1 MKVRSIFLLLV
12 FLLVSCTGAPV
23 TSQPELEPASQ
34 PAMETDVVPEP
45 NATAIPQAV
54 EALTEEIPATAT
66 PRPTLAPDEWKSLP
80 IVPSVSDA
88 MKDVYKRG
96 LAMGRDP
103 HAFAK
108 VGDCQTN
115 TGFYLVDFDHE
126 GRYSLGE
133 EYAYLQDTINYYEGS
148 FSRTSLAMRDGYN
161 VAAILT
167 PLRADPTQC
176 EKNEHP
182 IACEFRLHN
191 PSVAIISLETNFND
205 RPADDYGRYMRQIIE
220 YSIEQGVV
228 PILAT
233 KGDNLEGDHSINAE
247 IAKIAMEYDIP
258 LWNFWA
264 ALQPLPNTGFDTEL
278 NDGFHLSFS
287 RNFFD
292 QPRNMQR
299 GWPWRNLTALQALDA
314 VRKELQGQ

>member
-1 MKVRSIFLLLV
+1 MKVRQLFLLSIM
-12 FLLVSCTGAPV
+12 LLAACTTTPTA
-23 TSQPELEPASQ
+23 TSQPESQ
-34 PAMETDVVPEP
+34 PSSTPEATETE
-45 NATAIPQAV
+45 TAIA
-54 EALTEEIPATAT
+54 ATEESAPT
-66 PRPTLAPDEWKSLP
+66 PRPTLAADEWMSLP
-80 IVPSVSDA
+80 IVPEVTDTA
-88 MKDVYKRG
+88 REIYARG

-103 HAFAK
+103 NHFSK

-115 TGFYLVDFDHE
+115 TGFYLVDFDNE
-126 GRYSLGE
+126 DAYGLG
-133 EYAYLQDTINYYEGS
+133 EYAYLQDTIDYYEGS

-167 PLRADPTQC
+167 PLRADPKQC
-176 EKNEHP
+176 EKNENP

-191 PSVAIISLETNFND
+191 PSIAIISLETNFSD
-205 RPADDYGRYMRQIIE
+205 RPADDYGKYMRQIIE

-247 IAKIAMEYDIP
+247 IAEIAVEYDIP
-258 LWNFWA
+258 LWNLWA
-264 ALQPLPNTGFDTEL
+264 ALQPLPNQGHSTEL

-292 QPRNMQR
+292 KPKNMLS

-314 VRKELQGQ
+314 VRMGLQEQ

>member
-1 MKVRSIFLLLV
+1 MKARQLFLLSIM
-12 FLLVSCTGAPV
+12 FLAACTAAP
-23 TSQPELEPASQ
+23 TATPQPETES
-34 PAMETDVVPEP
+34 TSTPE
-45 NATAIPQAV
+45 AE
-54 EALTEEIPATAT
+54 EAATEEAAAAPEESAPT

-80 IVPSVSDA
+80 IVPTVSEA
-88 MKDVYKRG
+88 MKEVYKRG

-108 VGDCQTN
+108 VGDCQTS
-115 TGFYLVDFDHE
+115 TDFYLVDFDHE
-126 GRYSLGE
+126 GRYSLGD
-133 EYAYLQDTINYYEGS
+133 EYAYLQDTINHYQGS

-161 VAAILT
+161 VAAILAS
-167 PLRADPTQC
+167 LRADPKMC
-176 EKNEHP
+176 EKGENP
-182 IACEFRLHN
+182 IQCEFRLHT
-191 PSVAIISLETNFND
+191 PSIALISLETNFNN

-220 YSIEQGVV
+220 YTLEQGVV

-264 ALQPLPNTGFDTEL
+264 ALQPLPNQGHSTEL

-292 QPRNMQR
+292 QPRNMLS
-299 GWPWRNLTALQALDA
+299 GWTWRNLTALQALDA

>member
-1 MKVRSIFLLLV
+1 MKVRQIFLLAV
-12 FLLVSCTGAPV
+12 LLLAACNTAPAEIP
-23 TSQPELEPASQ
+23 QPETESTPA
-34 PAMETDVVPEP
+34 PEV
-45 NATAIPQAV
+45 TEAV
-54 EALTEEIPATAT
+54 TEEVAAATEETVPT
-66 PRPTLAPDEWKSLP
+66 PRPTLAPDEWKNLP
-80 IVPSVSDA
+80 VVPEVTDTA
-88 MKDVYKRG
+88 REIYARG
-96 LAMGRDP
+96 QELGRDP
-103 HAFAK
+103 YAFSK

-126 GRYSLGE
+126 GWYSLGE
-133 EYAYLQDTINYYEGS
+133 EYSYLQDTIDHYEGS

-167 PLRADPTQC
+167 PLRADPKQC
-176 EKNEHP
+176 EKNENP

-191 PSVAIISLETNFND
+191 PSIAIISLETNFNG
-205 RPADDYGRYMRQIIE
+205 RPADDYGNYMRQIIE

-247 IAKIAMEYDIP
+247 IAEIAVEYDIP
-258 LWNFWA
+258 LWNLWA
-264 ALQPLPNTGFDTEL
+264 ALQPLPNQGHSTEL

-292 QPRNMQR
+292 QPKNMLS

-314 VRKELQGQ
+314 VRRGLQEK

>member
-1 MKVRSIFLLLV
+1 MKVRQLFLLSI
-12 FLLVSCTGAPV
+12 LLLAACTTTPA
-23 TSQPELEPASQ
+23 TSQPEANITSAP
-34 PAMETDVVPEP
+34 V
-45 NATAIPQAV
+45 V
-54 EALTEEIPATAT
+54 EATEAVTEVASAIIEEAAPT
-66 PRPTLAPDEWKSLP
+66 PRATLGPDEWKSLP
-80 IVPSVSDA
+80 IVPQATDTA
-88 MKDVYKRG
+88 REIYARG

-103 HAFAK
+103 NAFSK
-108 VGDCQTN
+108 IGDCQTN

-126 GRYSLGE
+126 GWYSLGE
-133 EYAYLQDTINYYEGS
+133 EYAYLQDTIDHYEGS
-148 FSRTSLAMRDGYN
+148 YSRTSLAMRDGYN

-167 PLRADPTQC
+167 PLRADPKMC
-176 EKNEHP
+176 EKGETP
-182 IACEFRLHN
+182 IACEFRLNN
-191 PSVAIISLETNFND
+191 PSIAIISLETNFNG

-247 IAKIAMEYDIP
+247 IAEIAVEYDIP

-264 ALQPLPNTGFDTEL
+264 ALQTLSNQGHSTEL

-292 QPRNMQR
+292 QPKNMLS

-314 VRKELQGQ
+314 VRVGLQEQ

>member
-1 MKVRSIFLLLV
+1 MKVRQLFLLSIM
-12 FLLVSCTGAPV
+12 LLAACTTAPTA
-23 TSQPELEPASQ
+23 TSQPENLPSPTPEAT
-34 PAMETDVVPEP
+34 ETE
-45 NATAIPQAV
+45 TAIA
-54 EALTEEIPATAT
+54 ATEDSAPT

-80 IVPSVSDA
+80 IVPEVTDTA
-88 MKDVYKRG
+88 REIYKRG
-96 LAMGRDP
+96 QELGRGP
-103 HAFAK
+103 NHFSK

-115 TGFYLVDFDHE
+115 TGFYLVDFDND
-126 GRYSLGE
+126 GAYSLG
-133 EYAYLQDTINYYEGS
+133 EYAYLQDTIDYYEGS

-167 PLRADPTQC
+167 PLRADPKQC
-176 EKNEHP
+176 EKNENP

-191 PSVAIISLETNFND
+191 PSIAIISLETNFSD
-205 RPADDYGRYMRQIIE
+205 RPADDYGKYMRQIIE

-247 IAKIAMEYDIP
+247 IAEIAVEYDIP
-258 LWNFWA
+258 LWNLWA
-264 ALQPLPNTGFDTEL
+264 ALQPLPNQGHSTEL

-292 QPRNMQR
+292 KPKNMLS

-314 VRKELQGQ
+314 VRMGLQEQ

>member
-1 MKVRSIFLLLV
+1 MKVSQLFLSTITLLAA
-12 FLLVSCTGAPV
+12 CTTAPAA
-23 TSQPELEPASQ
+23 TSQPEIQSTSTPEAT
-34 PAMETDVVPEP
+34 ETEVV
-45 NATAIPQAV
+45 IAV
-54 EALTEEIPATAT
+54 TEESALT
-66 PRPTLAPDEWKSLP
+66 PRPTLAPDEWKTLP
-80 IVPSVSDA
+80 VIPEVTDTA
-88 MKDVYKRG
+88 REIYKHG
-96 LAMGRDP
+96 QELGRDP
-103 HAFAK
+103 THFSK

-115 TGFYLVDFDHE
+115 TGFYLVDFDKK
-126 GRYSLGE
+126 GAYSLGE
-133 EYAYLQDTINYYEGS
+133 EYAHLQDTIEYYQGS

-167 PLRADPTQC
+167 PLRADPKQC
-176 EKNEHP
+176 EKNENP
-182 IACEFRLHN
+182 IQCEFRLHN
-191 PSVAIISLETNFND
+191 PSIAIISLETNFSG
-205 RPADDYGRYMRQIIE
+205 RPADDYGKYMRQIIE

-247 IAKIAMEYDIP
+247 IANIALEFDIP

-264 ALQPLPNTGFDTEL
+264 ALQPLPNHGHSVEL

-292 QPRNMQR
+292 KPKNMLS

-314 VRKELQGQ
+314 VRVGLNQ

>member
-1 MKVRSIFLLLV
+1 MKVRQLFLLSIM
-12 FLLVSCTGAPV
+12 LLAACT
-23 TSQPELEPASQ
+23 TSPTATPETES
-34 PAMETDVVPEP
+34 TSIPE
-45 NATAIPQAV
+45 ATEAV
-54 EALTEEIPATAT
+54 TEELVIATEESAPT
-66 PRPTLAPDEWKSLP
+66 PRPTLGPDEWMTLSV
-80 IVPSVSDA
+80 VPEVTDTA
-88 MKDVYKRG
+88 REIYKRG
-96 LAMGRDP
+96 QELGRDP
-103 HAFAK
+103 KHFSK

-115 TGFYLVDFDHE
+115 TGFYLVDFDND
-126 GRYSLGE
+126 GAYSLGE
-133 EYAYLQDTINYYEGS
+133 YASLQETIDYYEGS

-167 PLRADPTQC
+167 PLRADPKQC
-176 EKNEHP
+176 EKNENP

-191 PSVAIISLETNFND
+191 PSIAIISLETNFSD
-205 RPADDYGRYMRQIIE
+205 RPADDYGKYMRQIIE

-247 IAKIAMEYDIP
+247 IAEIAVEYDIP
-258 LWNFWA
+258 LWNLWA
-264 ALQPLPNTGFDTEL
+264 ALQPLPNQGHSTEL

-292 QPRNMQR
+292 KPKNMLS

-314 VRKELQGQ
+314 VRRGLQEQ

>member
-1 MKVRSIFLLLV
+1 MKVRQLFLLSIM
-12 FLLVSCTGAPV
+12 LLAACTTAPTA
-23 TSQPELEPASQ
+23 TSQPESQ
-34 PAMETDVVPEP
+34 PSSTPEAAETE
-45 NATAIPQAV
+45 TAIA
-54 EALTEEIPATAT
+54 ATEESAPT
-66 PRPTLAPDEWKSLP
+66 PRPTLAPDEWMTLP
-80 IVPSVSDA
+80 IVPEVTDTA
-88 MKDVYKRG
+88 REIYARG
-96 LAMGRDP
+96 LELGRDP
-103 HAFAK
+103 KHFSK

-115 TGFYLVDFDHE
+115 TGFYLVDFDNDSA
-126 GRYSLGE
+126 YSLGD
-133 EYAYLQDTINYYEGS
+133 YASLQDTIDYYEGS

-167 PLRADPTQC
+167 PLRADPKQC
-176 EKNEHP
+176 EKNENP

-191 PSVAIISLETNFND
+191 PSIAIISLETNFSG
-205 RPADDYGRYMRQIIE
+205 RPADDYGKYMRQIIE

-247 IAKIAMEYDIP
+247 IAEIAVEYDIP
-258 LWNFWA
+258 LWNLWA
-264 ALQPLPNTGFDTEL
+264 ALQPLPNQGHSTEL

-292 QPRNMQR
+292 KPKNMLS

-314 VRKELQGQ
+314 VRRGLQE

>member
-1 MKVRSIFLLLV
+1 MKFRSTLLLLLV
-12 FLLVSCTGAPV
+12 LLTACTS
-23 TSQPELEPASQ
+23 TSEASQ
-34 PAMETDVVPEP
+34 TEAEATTVPEVKITE
-45 NATAIPQAV
+45 TAI
-54 EALTEEIPATAT
+54 EESVTATKVVVTT
-66 PRPTLAPDEWKSLP
+66 PRPTLAADEWMSLP
-80 IVPSVSDA
+80 IVPEVTDTA
-88 MKDVYKRG
+88 REIYKRG
-96 LAMGRDP
+96 QELGRDP
-103 HAFAK
+103 KHFSK

-115 TGFYLVDFDHE
+115 TGFYLVDFDND
-126 GRYSLGE
+126 GAYSLG
-133 EYAYLQDTINYYEGS
+133 EYAYLQDTIDYYKGS

-167 PLRADPTQC
+167 PLRADPKQC
-176 EKNEHP
+176 EKNENP

-191 PSVAIISLETNFND
+191 PSIAIISLETNFND
-205 RPADDYGRYMRQIIE
+205 RPADDYGKYMRQIIE

-247 IAKIAMEYDIP
+247 IAEIAVEYDIP
-258 LWNFWA
+258 LWNLWA
-264 ALQPLPNTGFDTEL
+264 ALQPLPNQGHSTEL

-292 QPRNMQR
+292 KPKNMLS

-314 VRKELQGQ
+314 VRVGLQEQ

>member
-1 MKVRSIFLLLV
+1 MKVRQLFLLSI
-12 FLLVSCTGAPV
+12 LLLAACTTAP
-23 TSQPELEPASQ
+23 TATPQPESTSTPEAT
-34 PAMETDVVPEP
+34 ETESAV
-45 NATAIPQAV
+45 TA
-54 EALTEEIPATAT
+54 TEESVPT
-66 PRPTLAPDEWKSLP
+66 PRPTLGPDEWMTLP
-80 IVPSVSDA
+80 VVPVVTDTA
-88 MKDVYKRG
+88 REIYARG
-96 LAMGRDP
+96 QELGRDP
-103 HAFAK
+103 KHFSK

-115 TGFYLVDFDHE
+115 TGFYLVDFDNE
-126 GRYSLGE
+126 GAYSLG
-133 EYAYLQDTINYYEGS
+133 EYAYLQDTIDYYEGS

-167 PLRADPTQC
+167 PLRADPKQC
-176 EKNEHP
+176 EKGENP

-191 PSVAIISLETNFND
+191 PSIAIISLETNFSD
-205 RPADDYGRYMRQIIE
+205 RPADDYGKYMRQIIE

-247 IAKIAMEYDIP
+247 IAEIAVEYDIP
-258 LWNFWA
+258 LWNLWA
-264 ALQPLPNTGFDTEL
+264 ALQPLPNQGHSTEL

-292 QPRNMQR
+292 KPKNMLS

-314 VRKELQGQ
+314 VREGLEGQ